1 MRPGLFVWAVL
12 MAMPT
17 VAVRG
22 AADDLSTFT
31 KVPFPPDAAR
41 PMEISVGMIL
51 VDFARINAREE
62 SFDISGYLSLSWKV
76 PSLAGKGRRR
86 MLRDDLWAPNIDFV
100 NALEPV
106 RLQNEVAFHVEDD
119 GTVEERIRF
128 SGKFATLLNLRRF
141 PFDEQH
147 LDVLIEPFERS
158 VDDVVFRVEPKRV
171 GRYETAF
178 LSDWDILGVRA
189 RVSTN
194 RQSTLD
200 ETRSRFV
207 WTIDVRRKST
217 FYLWR
222 VLTPLIL
229 LVVASWGIYWVDPAQ
244 LQPQIST
251 AVAILLSI
259 VVFNMTIDFALPKVA
274 YLTFIDSH
282 ALMSYVFMLSSIELV
297 IRIHHRLNVKGIEA
311 ARRLQRRARVLFPV
325 AYVLVFAIEATFFLA
340 IAGHDKG
347 AEPVG
352 LPPAVRV
359 GVGTMQSGGAIGSGA
374 EIRRDRTTATPGPGG
389 DRTIE

>member
-1 MRPGLFVWAVL
+1 MRPGLVVCAVL
-12 MAMPT
+12 MVLPA
-17 VAVRG
+17 VAARG

-31 KVPFPPDAAR
+31 KIPFPPDAAR

-106 RLQNEVAFHVEDD
+106 RLQNEVAFHVEND

-128 SGKFATLLNLRRF
+128 SGKFATLLDLRRF

-158 VDDVVFRVEPKRV
+158 VDEVVFRVEPKRV

-189 RVSTN
+189 RVATN
-194 RQSTLD
+194 RQTTLD
-200 ETRSRFV
+200 ETRSRFIL
-207 WTIDVRRKST
+207 TIDVGRRST

-244 LQPQIST
+244 IQPQIST
-251 AVAILLSI
+251 AVAILISV

-274 YLTFIDSH
+274 YLTFIDFH
-282 ALMSYVFMLSSIELV
+282 ALMSYAFMLASIEMV
-297 IRIHHRLNVKGIEA
+297 FRIHHRLNTRGIEV
-311 ARRLQRRARVLFPV
+311 ARRVQRRARVLFPV
-325 AYVLVFAIEATFFLA
+325 AYVLAFTIEATFFLV
-340 IAGHDKG
+340 IAGHNQA
-347 AEPVG
+347 AEPVA
-352 LPPAVRV
+352 LPPAVQ
-359 GVGTMQSGGAIGSGA
+359 TIATGA
-374 EIRRDRTTATPGPGG
+374 EHGLYQSAR
-389 DRTIE
+389 